1 MKKYDAV
8 VVGSGCAGLSAALE
22 LITAGKKTLIVEKH
36 NVPGGCATSFC
47 RGRFEFEPSL
57 HELCG
62 VGTENRPG
70 DVRRLMDKFGVKVR
84 WKMVDDCFRCISTYS
99 DGSPMDVT
107 LPTGR
112 DAFIDKTEEYVPGSR
127 KYMEDFFELM
137 DQIRRAIEYFANPT
151 QGMSPVT
158 LIRKFPNVLRT
169 GGYSTEEVFEALHL
183 PQKCRD
189 ILAVYWSYLGV
200 DMKHLS
206 FFHYAAMVDNYV
218 SYGAAIPTHTSHEIS
233 NAMIE
238 RFRELG
244 GDIWFNCRAEEFI
257 FDGDRCCGVRTT
269 MGEVRADMV
278 LANINQD
285 IIYGKMMPKEL
296 VPEREK
302 KLSAARNKDFG
313 ARMFTIYLGLNK
325 TAEELNIKD
334 YSIFLAGTADS
345 EKEYES
351 LKKIDTNNYSIFLC
365 YNIAN
370 PEISPEGTS
379 ICSFTTMFTAPDDWD
394 NISQEDYVKVKNK
407 LAKKIIDNFKDK
419 TGIDLLPY
427 VEEISVASPWTFARY
442 LGVPEGSVYGY
453 LTKDWDSM
461 IARTLSAD
469 TEFPIKGLKPIGASG
484 ARGDGYSS
492 TYMCGSIVAKCA
504 IVEMN
509 EKGGAD

>member
-1 MKKYDAV
+1 MRKYDAV

-36 NVPGGCATSFC
+36 NIPGGCATSFC

-244 GDIWFNCRAEEFI
+244 GDVWFNCRAVGLSI
-257 FDGDRCCGVRTT
+257 
-269 MGEVRADMV
+269 V
-278 LANINQD
+278 LQPQNMNWLTGLR
-285 IIYGKMMPKEL
+285 GKM
-296 VPEREK
+296 R
-302 KLSAARNKDFG
+302 
-313 ARMFTIYLGLNK
+313 
-325 TAEELNIKD
+325 
-334 YSIFLAGTADS
+334 
-345 EKEYES
+345 
-351 LKKIDTNNYSIFLC
+351 
-365 YNIAN
+365 
-370 PEISPEGTS
+370 
-379 ICSFTTMFTAPDDWD
+379 
-394 NISQEDYVKVKNK
+394 
-407 LAKKIIDNFKDK
+407 
-419 TGIDLLPY
+419 
-427 VEEISVASPWTFARY
+427 
-442 LGVPEGSVYGY
+442 
-453 LTKDWDSM
+453 
-461 IARTLSAD
+461 
-469 TEFPIKGLKPIGASG
+469 
-484 ARGDGYSS
+484 
-492 TYMCGSIVAKCA
+492 CA
-504 IVEMN
+504 IIFM
-509 EKGGAD
+509 KIR